1 MYIILKKEYDILIIT
16 WDWGSAISSIMDELG
31 IDYLCPTNIVHL
43 HLLFTII
50 VSYNLWF
57 CVVTSRHLAAVL
69 NARS

>member
-1 MYIILKKEYDILIIT
+1 MYIILKKVFGILVIT
-16 WDWGSAISSIMDELG
+16 WDWDSANSSIMDELD

-50 VSYNLWF
+50 VSYNLWVR
-57 CVVTSRHLAAVL
+57 VVTPRHLAAVV